1 VNGPNALSLSRIV
14 LSLPIAWAILEGRPA
29 IAGVLTLVAL
39 GTDFLDGA
47 LARRGG
53 SSTDLGRILDPL
65 ADKVLVAAMLVAL
78 VAANRV
84 PAELAL
90 VVVGRDV
97 ALVLFGWLRSK
108 ETGEV
113 PRAEAAGKLA
123 FGVLGVYLA
132 GEIAGIAWPRW
143 APLFVGAT
151 YLLGAAPYL
160 RRLPR
165 LPVRSIVKGER

>member
-1 VNGPNALSLSRIV
+1 MNGPNALSLSRIF
-14 LSLPIAWAILEGRPA
+14 LSLPIAWAVLEGRSA
-29 IAGVLTLVAL
+29 LAGALVVVAL

-47 LARRGG
+47 LARRAG

-65 ADKVLVAAMLVAL
+65 ADKVLVAAMLIAL
-78 VAANRV
+78 AAAGRV

-90 VVVGRDV
+90 VVVARDI
-97 ALVLFGWLRSK
+97 ALLFLGWVRFK
-108 ETGEV
+108 EIGEV
-113 PRAEAAGKLA
+113 PRAEAPGKLA

-132 GEIAGIAWPRW
+132 GEIASVPWPRW

-151 YLLGAAPYL
+151 YVLGAAPYL

-165 LPVRSIVKGER
+165 IPVRSIAKGER